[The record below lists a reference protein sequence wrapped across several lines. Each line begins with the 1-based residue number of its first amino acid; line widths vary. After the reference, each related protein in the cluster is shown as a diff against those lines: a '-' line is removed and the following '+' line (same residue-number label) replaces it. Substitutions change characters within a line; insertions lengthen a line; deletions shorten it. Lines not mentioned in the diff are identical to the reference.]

1 MTTYTPGPW
10 NVTGLYVR
18 ERNGGLIASI
28 LDLWHGQRTPKA
40 KKNANAR
47 LISAA
52 PELLEALENIVA
64 AMETDEEAA
73 PTASWMDNLYA
84 SVDAARAIIAK
95 ATSPKGK

>member
-1 MTTYTPGPW
+1 MSI
-10 NVTGLYVR
+10 N
-18 ERNGGLIASI
+18 ASAV
-28 LDLWHGQRTPKA
+28 LAPRTA
-40 KKNANAR
+40 LSAR
-47 LISAA
+47 LSAAA